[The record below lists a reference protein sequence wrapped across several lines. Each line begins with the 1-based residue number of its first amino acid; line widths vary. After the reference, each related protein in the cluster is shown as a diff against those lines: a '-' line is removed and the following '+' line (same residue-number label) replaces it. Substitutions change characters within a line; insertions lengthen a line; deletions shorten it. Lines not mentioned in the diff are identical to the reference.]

1 MGKSSKRQQEKSLLN
16 EEFHAIKKEILEQ
29 GQKVKEIEKDKD
41 NLRQINQSLLGTVKK
56 LQNERKSLACFFQVC

>member
-41 NLRQINQSLLGTVKK
+41 NLRQINQSLLGTVKCAK
-56 LQNERKSLACFFQVC
+56 DEYVNLQLV